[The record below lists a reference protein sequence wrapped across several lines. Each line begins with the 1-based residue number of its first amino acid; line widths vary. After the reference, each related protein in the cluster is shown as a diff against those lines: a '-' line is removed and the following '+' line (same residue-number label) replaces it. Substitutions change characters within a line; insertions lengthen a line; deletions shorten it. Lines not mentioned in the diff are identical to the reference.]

1 MKSILLTGFMLALW
15 LSGCSA
21 PEEQNAQTDAQQKQL
36 STAADRPLERAK
48 SVEKQVLDSAE
59 QQKKQVDGL

>member
-1 MKSILLTGFMLALW
+1 MKSILLTGFMLALL

-21 PEEQNAQTDAQQKQL
+21 TEEQNAQTDAQLKQL
-36 STAADRPLERAK
+36 SSVADRPLERAK